1 MKNQVHEVSGSYADF
16 FGVPDHKIGP
26 KAQVVEPLVVT
37 AAEGHPAML
46 RPDEPVPRGRGYN
59 SSEEGTFLAKFGPAF
74 AQPSAG
80 ASMQAGHMGGSPA
93 HLSGAATP
101 NKEQLRVGSIG
112 PPNLTTCP
120 QRPQGPSR
128 LGIGFGVQGSGLGSH
143 EARARLCDI
152 CTNAPCLTSRAVAGG
167 SGGSGNSSQS
177 LFKPVGV
184 PAQNPDML
192 SGGFGGSHL
201 INLDTTPEM
210 TGCFVQKTGGGGG
223 GMVSAHQQR
232 MLAAQAQGQGQEW
245 AQNINALPN
254 PGPTLDDLTQRM
266 SGMSMGSFGA
276 QQYPQMNNKR
286 VPPSMAGI
294 NMMNPNLAAQLMQ
307 QQPQQPQQ
315 PHPPRTGPSKL
326 SMMTNQQLMIL
337 AQTDMPLSKGYKTVL
352 CKFWDHNMCA
362 KVPHTL
368 ASPPA
373 SHPGIL
379 PVSANA
385 HMVAP
390 KP

>member
-1 MKNQVHEVSGSYADF
+1 MSYTLRASRPSLLVAHKARACKVHE
-16 FGVPDHKIGP
+16 
-26 KAQVVEPLVVT
+26 LV
-37 AAEGHPAML
+37 A
-46 RPDEPVPRGRGYN
+46 
-59 SSEEGTFLAKFGPAF
+59 
-74 AQPSAG
+74 
-80 ASMQAGHMGGSPA
+80 
-93 HLSGAATP
+93 
-101 NKEQLRVGSIG
+101 
-112 PPNLTTCP
+112 
-120 QRPQGPSR
+120 
-128 LGIGFGVQGSGLGSH
+128 H
-143 EARARLCDI
+143 EALRGSCDT

-184 PAQNPDML
+184 PAQNHDML

-201 INLDTTPEM
+201 INLDTTPEL
-210 TGCFVQKTGGGGG
+210 TGCFAQKTGGSGGE
-223 GMVSAHQQR
+223 MASAHQQQR

-362 KVPHTL
+362 KVPT
-368 ASPPA
+368 P
-373 SHPGIL
+373 SHPRL
-379 PVSANA
+379 
-385 HMVAP
+385 AP
-390 KP
+390 PHC